1 MKKYSLKN
9 YSLSI
14 QIWIIFAII
23 TLSITLIIS
32 IVFPTTLRGF
42 FTTEIYSTIESAQSL
57 LLNKITI
64 EYFSNDVNI
73 DDDARLEDIRT
84 VKHFLVYS
92 DNQIILDAPVN
103 FDFLNQVKK
112 DIVNQKEI
120 RQRYSQTFNNEKLFY
135 VITLGQGF
143 SRDAHLVS
151 YMGDSY
157 RNDLVKELFTKLISI
172 MVVIIIFSWIPAL
185 YLSKYLS
192 KPLVNLEY
200 RVDKLAKQDWKDPI
214 NLNRN
219 DEIGKLGDSIEKL
232 RVQLIRQ
239 DKAERTFLQNISHEL
254 KTPVMVIRS
263 FSQAIRD
270 GIFPKG
276 NLDNSIEVI
285 DEEGKRLEKKIRN
298 LVYFSKLHY
307 MANHGIQYENF
318 LLDELVREVVER
330 LSWTRKDIDWKLN
343 LASTPLSG
351 DREQWL
357 VVLENLIDNQ
367 IRYAISEI
375 VINLHSEDKKD
386 VLEISNDGPHIEEH
400 ILESLFIE
408 YKKGDK
414 GEFGL
419 GLAIVGRI
427 LNFHQASIFAEN
439 LVKGVKFTIEIKH

>member
-32 IVFPTTLRGF
+32 VVFPTTLRGF
-42 FTTEIYSTIESAQSL
+42 FTSEIYSTIESAQDL

-64 EYFSNDVNI
+64 DYFYNDSNISDTK
-73 DDDARLEDIRT
+73 LEDIRT
-84 VKHFLVYS
+84 VKHFLIYS

-112 DIVNQKEI
+112 DIALQTEVK
-120 RQRYSQTFNNEKLFY
+120 QRYRNTFNEEKLFY
-135 VITLGQGF
+135 VISQSQGLT
-143 SRDAHLVS
+143 RDSYLVS
-151 YMGDSY
+151 YMSDSY
-157 RNDLVKELFTKLISI
+157 RNDLVKDLFSKLISI
-172 MVVIIIFSWIPAL
+172 MLVIIVFSWVPAL

-192 KPLVNLEY
+192 KPLVDLEH
-200 RVDKLAKQDWKDPI
+200 RVKALAKQDWKESI

-219 DEIGKLGDSIEKL
+219 DEIGKLGDSVEKL

-239 DKAERTFLQNISHEL
+239 DEAERTFLQNISHEL

-276 NLDNSIEVI
+276 DLDNSVEVI

-298 LVYFSKLHY
+298 LVYFSKLDY
-307 MANHGIQYENF
+307 MSNYGIQYEEF
-318 LLDELVREVVER
+318 SLDDLVRDVIER
-330 LSWTRKDIDWKLN
+330 LSWTRKEIDWLVN
-343 LASTPLSG
+343 LEPILIKG
-351 DREQWL
+351 DREQW
-357 VVLENLIDNQ
+357 VVVIENLIDNQ
-367 IRYAISEI
+367 IRYAHSQIL
-375 VINLHSEDKKD
+375 VNLYSKDEKKL
-386 VLEISNDGPHIEEH
+386 LEIGNDGPPIEDH
-400 ILESLFIE
+400 ILKSLFLE
-408 YKKGDK
+408 YKKGQK

-427 LNFHQASIFAEN
+427 LKLHQASIEAKN
-439 LVKGVKFTIEIKH
+439 LDQGVVFTIVINE